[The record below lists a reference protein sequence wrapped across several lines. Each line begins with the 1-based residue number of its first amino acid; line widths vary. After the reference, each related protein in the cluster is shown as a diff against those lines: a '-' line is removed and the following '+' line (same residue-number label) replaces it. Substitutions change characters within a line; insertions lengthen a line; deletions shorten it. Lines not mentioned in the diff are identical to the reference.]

1 MTTQFE
7 PLIEDEYH
15 DSPNKRTLEVILRK
29 RRDGRRAVGTYC
41 AYAPGELI
49 RAMDAIPVSL
59 CAYSE
64 STIAAAEQVL
74 PANLCPLIKSSYG
87 FIVTDSCPFFAVA
100 DAVIAET
107 TCDGK
112 KKMFELISHSKPMHV
127 MDLPQLPDEPE
138 AVPAWTGMIRKLK
151 GFLEG
156 TFATPISDARIEA
169 EIRATNRKNRL
180 MGRIFAYAALRPS
193 VLGWSEMYD
202 VISLANAYDADEL
215 DALAEVLVAK
225 LERRAASGLGL
236 GAPGAPRVLVGGCP
250 VGGDS
255 AKVFRILEQAGG
267 VVVALDSCS
276 GMKPFSMVIEEGTG
290 DPVAALARAYLTI
303 PCACM
308 SPNIR
313 RLEHL
318 DRMIERYRPD
328 VVVDVVLQ
336 ACHAYNIE
344 SSRIREHAQGRHGL
358 PFLKIETDYS
368 NADAER
374 IRTRVEALFES
385 R

>member
-1 MTTQFE
+1 MNTPFE
-7 PLIEDEYH
+7 PLIDDEYN
-15 DSPNKRTLEVILRK
+15 DSPGKRTLDVILRK
-29 RRDGRRAVGTYC
+29 RRSGRRAVGYYC
-41 AYAPGELI
+41 AYAPSELI

-87 FIVTDSCPFFAVA
+87 FITTDTCPFFALS

-112 KKMFELISHSKPMHV
+112 KKMFELISHIKPMHV

-138 AVPAWTGMIRKLK
+138 AEPAWAGMIRKLK
-151 GFLEG
+151 GFLER
-156 TFATPISDARIEA
+156 TFATTISDARIEA
-169 EIRATNRKNRL
+169 EIRVTNRKNHL
-180 MGRIFAYAALRPS
+180 MGRIFAYAARQPS
-193 VLGWSEMYD
+193 VISWSELYD
-202 VISLANAYDADEL
+202 VISIADAYDPIEL
-215 DALAEVLVAK
+215 EELIEELVAK
-225 LERRAASGLGL
+225 LERRVASGLGL

-255 AKVFRILEQAGG
+255 TKVLRILEQAGG
-267 VVVALDSCS
+267 VVVALDACS
-276 GMKPFSMVIEEGTG
+276 GMKRFSMAIEEGTA
-290 DPVAALARAYLTI
+290 DPFEALARAYLTI
-303 PCACM
+303 PCSCM
-308 SPNIR
+308 SPNTR

-328 VVVDVVLQ
+328 VIVDVVLQ

-344 SSRIREHAQGRHGL
+344 SSRIRERAQKQHGL
-358 PFLKIETDYS
+358 PFLKIETDYAT
-368 NADAER
+368 ADVER